1 MDPVLDSFRLSP
13 WICGGK
19 YKVGEVLCE
28 MRYGVQL
35 LYKECINDPRVVS
48 VIFTYS
54 YSDYFAHDYF

>member
-28 MRYGVQL
+28 MRYSIVL
-35 LYKECINDPRVVS
+35 SFVK
-48 VIFTYS
+48 
-54 YSDYFAHDYF
+54 YFNI